1 MDFQGAIAVKNK
13 VDVLLLRIN
22 ELEELFDS
30 CPRDVPEQRRRRE
43 LRRYVVIITLDPALS
58 YSQQL

>member
-1 MDFQGAIAVKNK
+1 MDFQGAVAVKNK
-13 VDVLLLRIN
+13 VYDLLLRIN

-43 LRRYVVIITLDPALS
+43 LGRYVVIIALDSALS
-58 YSQQL
+58 CSQQL